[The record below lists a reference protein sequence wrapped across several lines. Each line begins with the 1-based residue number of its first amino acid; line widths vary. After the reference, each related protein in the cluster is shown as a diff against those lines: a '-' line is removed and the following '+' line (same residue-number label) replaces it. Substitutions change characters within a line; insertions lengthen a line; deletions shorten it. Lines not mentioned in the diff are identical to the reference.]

1 MFIVILIETNFSWN
15 NKKNEG
21 NIFLIA
27 EFTTHHLYDRLFLS
41 S

>member
-27 EFTTHHLYDRLFLS
+27 YIAEFTTHHLYD
-41 S
+41 